1 MKYKKLTSIEPKKAF
16 SERQSLL
23 VGEIENKKG
32 QRLTAI
38 KRRLALF
45 NRGKIRSAGQPNHL
59 SKFPD
64 PFFCLSKNEVSAQPL
79 LSVTM
84 DAQFPCQKGF
94 FKSSHHVKEGLGSAR
109 RQYSFYETSF
119 SMLFTIYFGATVTLI
134 DSYQELAVET
144 QAGPG
149 CGKFW

>member
-1 MKYKKLTSIEPKKAF
+1 METELSSCCVTKKRSRLFCELRLVWNIKSWRQSSQKKAF

-64 PFFCLSKNEVSAQPL
+64 PFFCLSKNEVGNQPV

-94 FKSSHHVKEGLGSAR
+94 FKSSHLGSAR
-109 RQYSFYETSF
+109 RQYSFYETSSF
-119 SMLFTIYFGATVTLI
+119 SMLFTIHI
-134 DSYQELAVET
+134 LALRSHS
-144 QAGPG
+144 
-149 CGKFW
+149 